1 MNYWRLTWR
10 NDYGYHKTEIFENYH
25 EALNWY
31 NFYDSLGYYVID
43 YPEPVT
49 AFDLIRDTK

>member
-1 MNYWRLTWR
+1 MNYWQLTWR
-10 NDYGYHKTEIFENYH
+10 NDYGYYKTEIFENYH